1 MTAIEVPSVERAGA
15 SFAQDEIDEIY
26 RQSVWGFEGPFAFSY
41 APAILGRLVW
51 LRRHE
56 PDVNRRIAHV
66 AALHDWVVYRLTGK
80 FVTDPATSTGGIPWP
95 ADAIAFTGVPPEAFP
110 PTYPQETIIGDLIAD
125 PAADLGL
132 SSGIPVIVGCHD
144 GVAANIGC
152 GIVRP
157 GDVCITLG
165 SNLVVRAVT
174 GSRLP
179 DCFGYPIVD
188 DGWAWVRGVHG
199 VASQVDAIVDALD
212 GQGLPVAPDRH
223 MELTELAD
231 RVEPAS
237 LDLQMPTL
245 PRGADAARAQQATTA
260 LEAGFTPAEI
270 YRATLE
276 SAAYSVAGLI
286 ETARSDGANCDRY
299 VITGAA
305 AANRL
310 LVRILSAV
318 LKAPIEIGDQEAGLR
333 GAAVLAA
340 VGAGMYGDVHAAIRQ
355 MVKPGTAIS
364 ASREEIEAYS
374 RRHVDVDVGAR
385 TGAAPGDGSRQRL
398 SF

>member
-26 RQSVWGFEGPFAFSY
+26 GQPVWGFEGPFAFSY
-41 APAILGRLVW
+41 APAILGRLIW

-66 AALHDWVVYRLTGK
+66 AALHDWVIYRLTGK

-95 ADAIAFTGVPPEAFP
+95 ADAIALTGVSPEAFP
-110 PTYPQETIIGDLIAD
+110 STHPQEAIIGDLIAD
-125 PAADLGL
+125 PARDLGL
-132 SSGIPVIVGCHD
+132 SSGIPIIVGCHD

-179 DCFGYPIVD
+179 NCFGYPIVD

-212 GQGLPVAPDRH
+212 GQGLPVAPERH
-223 MELTELAD
+223 MELTRLAD
-231 RVEPAS
+231 LVDPTT

-245 PRGADAARAQQATTA
+245 PRGADDARVQQANSA
-260 LEAGFTPAEI
+260 IEAGFNPAEI
-270 YRATLE
+270 YLATLE
-276 SAAYSVAGLI
+276 SEAYSVVGLI

-305 AANRL
+305 AGNPL
-310 LVRILSAV
+310 LVRILSAI

-340 VGAGMYGDVHAAIRQ
+340 VGAGIYDDVYAAIEQ
-355 MVKPGTAIS
+355 MVKPGS
-364 ASREEIEAYS
+364 AVSANPDKMEAYS
-374 RRHVDVDVGAR
+374 RRHVDVSSR